1 MRHEKGAFY
10 SASTTSQWML
20 ASFRRAVYA
29 ESMKIIYSSIMAM
42 LLMLVP
48 VPELMAVEEAKYTLV
63 EKEGDFEIRDY
74 APQIVAE
81 TLVEGNLEDA
91 GSQAFRRLFRYITGN
106 NRPEA
111 KIAMTA
117 PVSQEPA
124 GQKIAMTAPV
134 GQQPVGDSWAVS
146 FMMPAGYD
154 LASLPEPLDS
164 SVYLREIPAR
174 RMAVVRYS
182 GSWSRKSYREHLA
195 QLEEWM
201 GGRQLKPAGSPVWA
215 RYDAP
220 FKPWFLRRNEIL
232 YPIE

>member
-1 MRHEKGAFY
+1 
-10 SASTTSQWML
+10 
-20 ASFRRAVYA
+20 
-29 ESMKIIYSSIMAM
+29 MKHIYPGIILT
-42 LLMLVP
+42 LLILLP
-48 VPELMAVEEAKYTLV
+48 VPELMAVEEAKYRLV
-63 EKEGDFEIRDY
+63 EKDGDFEIRDY

-81 TLVEGNLEDA
+81 TRVEGNLEDA
-91 GSQAFRRLFRYITGN
+91 GSRAFGRLFRYITGN

-111 KIAMTA
+111 KIEMTA

-124 GQKIAMTAPV
+124 GQEIAMTAPV
-134 GQQPVGDSWAVS
+134 GQQAVGNSWVVS
-146 FMMPAGYD
+146 FMMPASYD

-174 RMAVVRYS
+174 RMAVIRYS
-182 GSWSRKSYREHLA
+182 GGWSRKSYQEHLA

-201 GGRQLKPAGSPVWA
+201 DRRQLEPAGSPVWA

-232 YPIE
+232 YPVD

>member
-1 MRHEKGAFY
+1 
-10 SASTTSQWML
+10 
-20 ASFRRAVYA
+20 
-29 ESMKIIYSSIMAM
+29 MKTIYPGIILT
-42 LLMLVP
+42 LLILLP
-48 VPELMAVEEAKYTLV
+48 VPELMAVEEAKYRLV
-63 EKEGDFEIRDY
+63 EKDGDFEIRDY

-81 TLVEGNLEDA
+81 TRVEGNLEDA
-91 GSQAFRRLFRYITGN
+91 GSRAFGRLFRYITGN

-117 PVSQEPA
+117 PVSQDPA
-124 GQKIAMTAPV
+124 GQEIAMTAPV
-134 GQQPVGDSWAVS
+134 GQQAVGNSWVVS
-146 FMMPAGYD
+146 FMMPASYN

-174 RMAVVRYS
+174 RMAVIRYS
-182 GSWSRKSYREHLA
+182 GGWSRKSYQEHLA

-201 GGRQLKPAGSPVWA
+201 DRRQLEPAGSPVWA

-232 YPIE
+232 YPVD

>member
-1 MRHEKGAFY
+1 
-10 SASTTSQWML
+10 
-20 ASFRRAVYA
+20 
-29 ESMKIIYSSIMAM
+29 MKHIYPGIILT
-42 LLMLVP
+42 LLILLP
-48 VPELMAVEEAKYTLV
+48 VPELMAVEETKYRLV
-63 EKEGDFEIRDY
+63 EKDGDFEIRDY

-81 TLVEGNLEDA
+81 TRVEGNLEDA
-91 GSQAFRRLFRYITGN
+91 GSRAFGRLFRYITGN

-111 KIAMTA
+111 KIEMTA

-124 GQKIAMTAPV
+124 GQEIAMTAPV
-134 GQQPVGDSWAVS
+134 GQQAVGNSWVVS
-146 FMMPAGYD
+146 FMMPASYN

-174 RMAVVRYS
+174 RMAVIRYS
-182 GSWSRKSYREHLA
+182 GGWSPKSYQEHLA

-201 GGRQLKPAGSPVWA
+201 DRRQLEPAGSPVWA

-232 YPIE
+232 YPVD

>member
-1 MRHEKGAFY
+1 
-10 SASTTSQWML
+10 
-20 ASFRRAVYA
+20 
-29 ESMKIIYSSIMAM
+29 MKTIYPGIILT
-42 LLMLVP
+42 LLILLP
-48 VPELMAVEEAKYTLV
+48 VPELMAVEEAQYRLV
-63 EKEGDFEIRDY
+63 EKDGDFEIRDY

-81 TLVEGNLEDA
+81 TRVDGKLEDA
-91 GSQAFRRLFRYITGN
+91 GSRAFRRLFRYITGN
-106 NRPEA
+106 NRPGTD
-111 KIAMTA
+111 IAMTA

-134 GQQPVGDSWAVS
+134 GQQAVGDSWAVS
-146 FMMPAGYD
+146 FMMPSGYD

-164 SVYLREIPAR
+164 EVRLREIPAR

-182 GSWSRKSYREHLA
+182 GTWSEKSYREHLA
-195 QLEEWM
+195 KLEAWM
-201 GGRQLKPAGSPVWA
+201 AGRQLEPAGMPVWA

>member
-1 MRHEKGAFY
+1 
-10 SASTTSQWML
+10 ML
-20 ASFRRAVYA
+20 VSSRGSVYA
-29 ESMKIIYSSIMAM
+29 GRMKTIYPGIILT
-42 LLMLVP
+42 LLILLP
-48 VPELMAVEEAKYTLV
+48 VPELMAVEEAKYRLV
-63 EKEGDFEIRDY
+63 EKDGDFEIRDY

-81 TLVEGNLEDA
+81 TLVEGDLEDA

-106 NRPEA
+106 NRPGAE
-111 KIAMTA
+111 IAMTA

-134 GQQPVGDSWAVS
+134 GQQAVGDSWAVS
-146 FMMPAGYD
+146 FMMPASYD

-174 RMAVVRYS
+174 RMAVIRYS
-182 GSWSRKSYREHLA
+182 GSWSRKSYREHRA

-201 GGRQLKPAGSPVWA
+201 GNRQLKPAGTPIWA

-232 YPIE
+232 YPID

>member
-1 MRHEKGAFY
+1 
-10 SASTTSQWML
+10 
-20 ASFRRAVYA
+20 
-29 ESMKIIYSSIMAM
+29 MKIICPGIMAM
-42 LLMLVP
+42 LLILLP
-48 VPELMAVEEAKYTLV
+48 VPELMAVEEAKYRLV
-63 EKEGDFEIRDY
+63 EKDGDFEIREY

-81 TLVEGNLEDA
+81 TLVEGDLEDA
-91 GSQAFRRLFRYITGN
+91 GSRAFRRLFRYITGN
-106 NRPEA
+106 NKPGAE
-111 KIAMTA
+111 IAMTA

-134 GQQPVGDSWAVS
+134 GQQAVGDSWAVS
-146 FMMPAGYD
+146 FMMPASYD

-174 RMAVVRYS
+174 RMAVIRYS
-182 GSWSRKSYREHLA
+182 GSWSRKSYREHRA

-201 GGRQLKPAGSPVWA
+201 GRRQLKPAGTPVWA

-232 YPIE
+232 YPID

>member
-1 MRHEKGAFY
+1 
-10 SASTTSQWML
+10 ML
-20 ASFRRAVYA
+20 ASARGSVYA
-29 ESMKIIYSSIMAM
+29 DTMKRIYPGIMAM
-42 LLMLVP
+42 LLILLP
-48 VPELMAVEEAKYTLV
+48 VQELMAVEEAKYTLV
-63 EKEGDFEIRDY
+63 EKDGDFEIRNY

-81 TLVEGNLEDA
+81 TLVEGDLEDA
-91 GSQAFRRLFRYITGN
+91 GSRAFRRLFRYITGN
-106 NRPEA
+106 NRPQA

-124 GQKIAMTAPV
+124 GQEIAMTAPV
-134 GQQPVGDSWAVS
+134 ARQAVGDSWAVS

-164 SVYLREIPAR
+164 TVYLREIPAR
-174 RMAVVRYS
+174 RMAVIRYS

-201 GGRQLKPAGSPVWA
+201 DRRQLEPAGAPVWA

-232 YPIE
+232 YPVD

>member
-1 MRHEKGAFY
+1 
-10 SASTTSQWML
+10 
-20 ASFRRAVYA
+20 
-29 ESMKIIYSSIMAM
+29 MKSIYPGIMAM
-42 LLMLVP
+42 LLILLP
-48 VPELMAVEEAKYTLV
+48 VQELMAVEEAKYTLV
-63 EKEGDFEIRDY
+63 EKDGDFEIRDY

-81 TLVEGNLEDA
+81 TLVDGNLEDA
-91 GSQAFRRLFRYITGN
+91 GSRAFRRLFRYITGN

-124 GQKIAMTAPV
+124 GQEIAMTAPV
-134 GQQPVGDSWAVS
+134 GQQAVGDSWAVS

-174 RMAVVRYS
+174 RMAVIRYS

-201 GGRQLKPAGSPVWA
+201 SRRQLEPAGAPVWA

-232 YPIE
+232 YPVD